1 MYRVISETGNAYQQT
16 SHRCNLWVKHGLFKL
31 FVLMLAIRKSDEKWE
46 TPANPSGIKMF
57 VFIKLLFLD
66 YICYSKYLWWPQ
78 WKCIPVLLNI
88 LTINSNLY
96 LHVQSAPFFLQFM
109 FRNYIYIVIMY
120 LFSHVV
126 AFNLTLTLV
135 ILTSRV

>member
-88 LTINSNLY
+88 LTINSNLC
-96 LHVQSAPFFLQFM
+96 LHVQSVLLFLFFCFLQFV
-109 FRNYIYIVIMY
+109 FRNYIYWEE
-120 LFSHVV
+120 
-126 AFNLTLTLV
+126 
-135 ILTSRV
+135 ILLAHITGGPLALS